1 MNLIWKFK
9 HYNSDTNIV
18 DWKGIE
24 NDFDWFR
31 DMADV
36 PQDEI
41 WHSEG
46 NVQIHTKMV
55 VEALIGLPEFQE
67 LNEQDKYIMVVSAL
81 MHDIEKRSVTTTEE
95 IDGKIRIVAPR
106 HAQRGERTARTILYK
121 EYATPFHIREEIC
134 ALVRYHGVPLWGIDA
149 IGWEH
154 NLIKISLRLRNNLLK
169 MLSKAD
175 VLGRICPD
183 QEELLF
189 SLGIFHICCDEVE
202 CYEDPRQFKS
212 DLGRQHYLRTKE
224 YVDIEPYDVDKFTVY
239 MVSGI
244 AGSGKD
250 TFIKNNYPDLDMI
263 SLDGIRREMKVKP
276 LDKKGNGRVY
286 QEAKERCKIQ
296 MRKRTDFIFN
306 ATNITKDMRGKWINL
321 FEEYGGKVVIEYIEV
336 PYKTLIS
343 QNHNREYKV
352 PEKVI
357 DKMVDKLEIPWMNE
371 AVDVTYN
378 VPK

>member
-1 MNLIWKFK
+1 MEWKFK
-9 HYNSDTNIV
+9 HYDINSGV
-18 DWKGIE
+18 DWDSIGELSWYSEMEAI
-24 NDFDWFR
+24 
-31 DMADV
+31 

-41 WHSEG
+41 WHGEG

-67 LNEQDKYIMVVSAL
+67 LNEQDKHIMVVSAL

-95 IDGKIRIVAPR
+95 IDGKVRIVAPR

-134 ALVRYHGVPLWGIDA
+134 ALVRYHGVPLWGIDTF
-149 IGWEH
+149 GWER
-154 NLIKISLRLRNNLLK
+154 NVVRTSLRLRNDLLG

-183 QEELLF
+183 QEELLYHI
-189 SLGIFHICCDEVE
+189 GIFEICCMQME
-202 CYEDPRQFKS
+202 CYFKPREFKS
-212 DLGRQHYLRTKE
+212 GLGRLHYLTTQE
-224 YVDIEPYDVDKFTVY
+224 YIDINPYDDAKFEVV
-239 MVSGI
+239 MLSGI

-250 TFIKNNYPDLDMI
+250 TLIKRKYESHPMI

-286 QEAKERCKIQ
+286 QEAKERCKIE
-296 MRKRTDFIFN
+296 MRNKTNFIFN
-306 ATNITKDMRGKWINL
+306 ATNITKDMRSKWINL
-321 FEEYGGKVVIEYIEV
+321 FEEYGGKVVIEYVEV
-336 PYKTLIS
+336 PYKTLIN
-343 QNHNREYKV
+343 QNHNRDYKV

-357 DKMVDKLEIPWMNE
+357 DKMVGKLEIPTYEEVYDIN
-371 AVDVTYN
+371 YN
-378 VPK
+378 VKF